1 LEYPRSDIIYIPL
14 RDEVTARIQAT
25 TEIVGHTSENAVSA
39 THVEKLN
46 GELIKAKLTGEMV
59 QLFSPSMIWTSEQI
73 DETGIVIAPV
83 YEPELLDKRAV
94 TGIFMGVGEMEID
107 QQRTLVYQLSVGF
120 DDETMTSRSVI
131 APVDE
136 STLLVGTVGSAEAKL
151 SQDISE
157 SVHKLST
164 IENPKFREVLKDFV
178 GVLEDADQIDAV
190 LLGELG
196 VLSTWMMAQDGVRD
210 DIEMRQAIGGVIG
223 AVLADGGE
231 YRITGQEFVIG
242 AGGEIALATVRRYEG
257 TAEIHGLALTNDY
270 GISKDSVL
278 TFENTMQPSIVIIED
293 DGKMR
298 YIPLKAILEFSKPTH
313 DERCRSSM
321 QRFITQYPNVFKQER
336 SDV

>member
-1 LEYPRSDIIYIPL
+1 MEYPKSDIIYIPL

-25 TEIVGHTSENAVSA
+25 TEIVGDTSENDVAA

-46 GELIKAKLTGEMV
+46 NELIEAKLTGEMV
-59 QLFSPSMIWTSEQI
+59 QLFSQSMIWTSERI
-73 DETGIVIAPV
+73 DGVDIVISSLDET
-83 YEPELLDKRAV
+83 ELLNQPAV
-94 TGIFMGVGEMEID
+94 TGVFMGVGEMEID

-157 SVHKLST
+157 GIRKLST

-196 VLSTWMMAQDGVRD
+196 VLSIWMMAQDGVRD
-210 DIEMRQAIGGVIG
+210 NIEMRHTIGGLIE
-223 AVLADGGE
+223 AVLVDSGK
-231 YRITGQEFVIG
+231 YHITGQEYIVG
-242 AGGEIALATVRRYEG
+242 AGDDIAHATVCYYEG
-257 TAEIHGLALTNDY
+257 MTEIHGLALTNDY
-270 GISKDSVL
+270 DISKDGEL
-278 TFENTMQPSIVIIED
+278 TFENTMQPSIVIIEN

-298 YIPLKAILEFSKPTH
+298 YIPLKAILEFSRSTH
-313 DERCRSSM
+313 DERCQTSM
-321 QRFITQYPNVFKQER
+321 RRFMAQYPNVFKLER
-336 SDV
+336 SDD